1 MKYCIFN
8 WVPNFHNFKDDGY
21 LACNNFI
28 ILSHLCRITLTAP
41 VQYMYTYH
49 KNIEL
54 TEMGGVLINTWS
66 LLQSDLHYNI
76 LIWSTMFTIIIA
88 EQWKIKDFLICK
100 TKNRLTLVWHKS
112 KFKNF
117 FDLSYQILHIWEV
130 QLSLNFPITSHIF
143 SWK

>member
-8 WVPNFHNFKDDGY
+8 WVPNFQNFKDDGY
-21 LACNNFI
+21 LVCNIFI

-76 LIWSTMFTIIIA
+76 LI
-88 EQWKIKDFLICK
+88 
-100 TKNRLTLVWHKS
+100 
-112 KFKNF
+112 
-117 FDLSYQILHIWEV
+117 
-130 QLSLNFPITSHIF
+130 
-143 SWK
+143 

>member
-49 KNIEL
+49 KKHR
-54 TEMGGVLINTWS
+54 INRDGWS
-66 LLQSDLHYNI
+66 
-76 LIWSTMFTIIIA
+76 
-88 EQWKIKDFLICK
+88 
-100 TKNRLTLVWHKS
+100 
-112 KFKNF
+112 
-117 FDLSYQILHIWEV
+117 FDQYVVFVTVRFAL
-130 QLSLNFPITSHIF
+130 
-143 SWK
+143 